1 MGVTC
6 FLVTGHWSLVGVWV
20 SAVGDSRQERITHQ
34 HVEQVREVPVPMV
47 QETLV
52 SLFHFGKIQIRS
64 CSFMSFRLLFFLCF
78 VRFTG
83 LHHFLGLYSPSV
95 FIQEDGALIFRPSAV
110 AVLLRHTFLNV
121 FAPPEPVP
129 YTVPQTCAVRP
140 ECELRVVQVKRCSSS
155 RSKWCTCPRWCSR
168 NASTTSTLRTRTRVH
183 TARTSLSLSLSLEPW
198 WVQKDLTQK
207 CPQGLPPGLGCQKT
221 KEPKE
226 PQTERTGPFQSRIYS
241 PKTNKDSR
249 VSFAW
254 PFSTPRVF
262 RVVLA
267 GPLRLHVARW
277 RLFLVPV
284 RWAGKSPSCRCSAL
298 DTQGGHNAAE
308 LS

>member
-1 MGVTC
+1 MMGVTC

-183 TARTSLSLSLSLEPW
+183 TARTSLSLSLS
-198 WVQKDLTQK
+198 
-207 CPQGLPPGLGCQKT
+207 
-221 KEPKE
+221 
-226 PQTERTGPFQSRIYS
+226 
-241 PKTNKDSR
+241 
-249 VSFAW
+249 
-254 PFSTPRVF
+254 
-262 RVVLA
+262 
-267 GPLRLHVARW
+267 
-277 RLFLVPV
+277 
-284 RWAGKSPSCRCSAL
+284 
-298 DTQGGHNAAE
+298 
-308 LS
+308 